1 MQLTTTY
8 PDHNYPIIIEHAAF
22 NQLDALVSDYQH
34 VFVFVDQNVYTAWEQ
49 KISRFVHH
57 HLYTTFQIPSGEQVK
72 YMAQY
77 ERYIEALL
85 AHQPTRNTCLIA
97 IGGGATGDFVGFLAA
112 TLLRGVDFIQVPTTI
127 LAHDSSIGGKVGI
140 NTTHGKNL
148 VGAFHRP
155 KAVIYDLEFLTSLPY
170 SEILSGYGEVY
181 KHALLNN
188 AQSVQILENAYPDS
202 MHLKTLQAIEQ
213 YLINGIQTKLQI
225 VLNDEK
231 ERGQRQ
237 FLNLGHTFGHAIEY
251 RYQLAHG
258 HAVMIGI
265 VYQFIVSNLLL
276 GTHFDVPHYLKY
288 LNHLGYPLDIIRQF
302 EFEPLLKLMRNDKK
316 NDAKGV
322 RMVLLQAIGDPIV
335 KHVEIPILEKAL
347 ETFKQQYLEV
357 I

>member
-8 PDHNYPIIIEHAAF
+8 PDRNYPIIIEHSAF
-22 NQLDALVSDYQH
+22 ERLDTFVSDYQH
-34 VFVFVDQNVYTAWEQ
+34 VFVFVDQSVYSVWEN
-49 KISRFVHH
+49 KISRFVNDHH
-57 HLYTTFQIPSGEQVK
+57 YTTFQIPSGEQVK

-77 ERYIEALL
+77 EHYIEALL

-140 NTTHGKNL
+140 NTTQGKNL

-155 KAVIYDLEFLTSLPY
+155 KAVIYDLEFLTSLPFD
-170 SEILSGYGEVY
+170 EILSGYGEVY
-181 KHALLNN
+181 KHALLNDEASVRALEQVYPN
-188 AQSVQILENAYPDS
+188 KGELKQLQS
-202 MHLKTLQAIEQ
+202 IEQ
-213 YLINGIQTKLQI
+213 YLIQGIQTKLQI

-231 ERGQRQ
+231 ECGQRQ

-251 RYQLAHG
+251 KYRLAHG

-265 VYQFIVSNLLL
+265 LYQFIVSNLMLNS
-276 GTHFDVPHYLKY
+276 HFEINHYITYMKA
-288 LNHLGYPLDIIRQF
+288 LGYPLEIMSQF
-302 EFEPLLKLMRNDKK
+302 EFEPLLKLMLHDKK
-316 NDAKGV
+316 NDANGV
-322 RMVLLQAIGDPIV
+322 RMVLLQSIGNPTV
-335 KHVEIPILEKAL
+335 QHVDISTLRQAFDTLI
-347 ETFKQQYLEV
+347 QQYQEV